1 MINRKLKRKR
11 KKSGCATLIL
21 VVFFTA
27 IVALVTVLCFHIF
40 GGNDSINDKVNDI
53 KKIQYPKKYSQIVEK
68 YSDLYGVDDN
78 LVYAVIR
85 TESHFKS
92 DSESGAGAK
101 GLMQI
106 TPECFEFLQ
115 NNIPNEKTKY
125 KESDLYDPEVNIKF
139 GTYFLSYLLD
149 RYDNVEKTAVAAY
162 NAGFGAVDN
171 WLNDPEC
178 SLDGKTLSVIVY
190 PETENYVEKV
200 ENAKKIYIEIY
211 KER

>member
-1 MINRKLKRKR
+1 M
-11 KKSGCATLIL
+11 
-21 VVFFTA
+21 
-27 IVALVTVLCFHIF
+27 
-40 GGNDSINDKVNDI
+40 
-53 KKIQYPKKYSQIVEK
+53 
-68 YSDLYGVDDN
+68 DDN

-115 NNIPNEKTKY
+115 NNIPNDKTKY

-149 RYDNVEKTAVAAY
+149 RYDNVEK
-162 NAGFGAVDN
+162 N
-171 WLNDPEC
+171 C
-178 SLDGKTLSVIVY
+178 RSSI
-190 PETENYVEKV
+190 
-200 ENAKKIYIEIY
+200 
-211 KER
+211 

>member
-1 MINRKLKRKR
+1 MINRKPKRKR

-92 DSESGAGAK
+92 DSPVQV
-101 GLMQI
+101 L
-106 TPECFEFLQ
+106 
-115 NNIPNEKTKY
+115 
-125 KESDLYDPEVNIKF
+125 
-139 GTYFLSYLLD
+139 
-149 RYDNVEKTAVAAY
+149 
-162 NAGFGAVDN
+162 
-171 WLNDPEC
+171 
-178 SLDGKTLSVIVY
+178 
-190 PETENYVEKV
+190 KV
-200 ENAKKIYIEIY
+200 
-211 KER
+211 